1 VFEAIAHT
9 PAFLAHGVT
18 PSQMAAATA
27 QECFEQADKSGSHD
41 LTFQEF
47 KQWFELD
54 HPPSGGNGEGEDPE
68 YAPLPAQVSA
78 AIPPSFA
85 PGAGADASFASYA
98 SSTTQQAASYQA
110 PPKKTPL
117 KPFSVF
123 SPTPTNASGHSAPSL
138 SSSSSPAVPQER
150 VVAEAVAEARL
161 KMWAL
166 LKDEVATLTL
176 AHEQEVSQLRAALA
190 AQQQEHAEAA
200 QHMQR
205 DLELAAAD
213 ADHANAQEKQRLQSL
228 VEATGRRAAERDK
241 EHQRAAAQQ
250 AETAAKQQEAA
261 VRAAHAQV
269 RAEAAAEVQ
278 GLQQRLAAA
287 EARCSAVGAAH
298 SALHD
303 QMVELKGNIRVVC
316 RLRPQATGRGTSSVA
331 LTRNSA
337 YEVHLTNKSSAA
349 TFAFDQVLGPRAT
362 QEHAFAAVA
371 PLVKS
376 ALDGRNVCLLAYG
389 QTGSGKTHTL
399 LGDIPAGKFNGE
411 LPEGAGVLPRTVT
424 ALFEQKAN
432 SSSNVAVYLSI
443 LEVYNEAVR
452 DLLVD
457 PDPSKGPPKVDLRVT
472 SAGGVTVPNAMELE
486 VPDAATTLEILA
498 IAQENRATAAT
509 DVNTHSSRSHLVVT
523 LRLQTTTPD
532 EESGVA
538 VTTQSK
544 LQVVDLAGC
553 ERVKASHVAGA
564 QLVEATAINKSL
576 SALGDVVGALVGKA
590 TTAAS
595 QGLNTPSSTPAP
607 ANSFIPYRNSK
618 LTLLLQDA
626 LQPHGKAK
634 VVLFVTAAVE
644 LNHWNE
650 SLAAL
655 TFASRCRAVDLYSGN
670 NGSSGSSAAA
680 SHKAAAGAAANAAE
694 LAAAEKKIAELS
706 AQLRRLNA

>member
-1 VFEAIAHT
+1 
-9 PAFLAHGVT
+9 
-18 PSQMAAATA
+18 
-27 QECFEQADKSGSHD
+27 
-41 LTFQEF
+41 
-47 KQWFELD
+47 
-54 HPPSGGNGEGEDPE
+54 
-68 YAPLPAQVSA
+68 
-78 AIPPSFA
+78 
-85 PGAGADASFASYA
+85 
-98 SSTTQQAASYQA
+98 
-110 PPKKTPL
+110 
-117 KPFSVF
+117 
-123 SPTPTNASGHSAPSL
+123 
-138 SSSSSPAVPQER
+138 
-150 VVAEAVAEARL
+150 VAEAVAEARL
-161 KMWAL
+161 RMWAL
-166 LKDEVATLTL
+166 LKDEVATLTM
-176 AHEQEVSQLRAALA
+176 AHEQELAQLHAALA
-190 AQQQEHAEAA
+190 AQQQAHAEAA

-213 ADHANAQEKQRLQSL
+213 ADQANAQEKQRLQSL

-241 EHQRAAAQQ
+241 EHQRVAAQQ
-250 AETAAKQQEAA
+250 AEMAAKQQEAA
-261 VRAAHAQV
+261 VRAAQAQV
-269 RAEAAAEVQ
+269 REEAAAEIQ
-278 GLQQRLAAA
+278 NLQQRLAAA
-287 EARCSAVGAAH
+287 EAKCSAVGAAH

-316 RLRPQATGRGTSSVA
+316 RLRPPASGRGANTVA
-331 LTRNSA
+331 LTRSSA
-337 YEVHLTNKSSAA
+337 YEVNLSNKSSAA
-349 TFAFDQVLGPRAT
+349 TFAFDQVLGPRST

-399 LGDIPAGKFNGE
+399 LGDIPAGKFSGE
-411 LPEGAGVLPRTVT
+411 LPEGAGVLPRTVA
-424 ALFEQKAN
+424 ALFEQKAYN
-432 SSSNVAVYLSI
+432 SSSSSGGNVAVYLSI

-457 PDPSKGPPKVDLRVT
+457 PDPAKGPPKVDLRVT

-532 EESGVA
+532 EDNSGVA

-595 QGLNTPSSTPAP
+595 QGLSSSAAAAT
-607 ANSFIPYRNSK
+607 NSFIPYRNSK

-670 NGSSGSSAAA
+670 GNGSSGSSSAAA